1 MILPHPNKAT
11 GYISGGTI
19 GTLMNSEEKR
29 ICISLA
35 AVYALRMLGLFM
47 VLPVLSLY
55 AGDYTG
61 NTDMLKGFA
70 LGAYGLTQA
79 FLQIP
84 FGYLSDRF
92 GRKSII
98 LAGLFLFLVGSVLA
112 GLANDIYTLIAGRC
126 LQGSGAIASVMM
138 ALLSDMTRP
147 EHRSKAMAS
156 VGASIGLSF
165 ALALVLGPLI
175 ADQWGLSGMFFI
187 TAVFAGLAMALLV
200 VVVPAQKTIVSQSHL
215 PTFGQALKVGFGDP
229 QLRILNCS
237 VFILHLML
245 TAAFLVIPAL
255 LLEHWQLPINK
266 HWIVYLIVL
275 FAALV
280 IMLPA
285 MLFAEKR
292 GKLKE
297 VMLLAAASLLIS
309 QVLLA
314 LLGEGKVAGFIAVLI
329 FFAGFN
335 LFEAILPSE
344 LSKKVDPAMRGA
356 AMGAFSTSQFLG
368 AFVGGSAGGVLLA
381 TWGPQSVYWLCA
393 GLVIPW
399 LFILRS
405 YVPAVK
411 SHNL

>member
-1 MILPHPNKAT
+1 
-11 GYISGGTI
+11 
-19 GTLMNSEEKR
+19 MNSEEKR

-35 AVYALRMLGLFM
+35 AVYALRMMGLFM

-55 AGDYTG
+55 AADYQG

-92 GRKSII
+92 GRRAII
-98 LAGLFLFLVGSVLA
+98 LAGLLLFLLGSVVA
-112 GLANDIYTLIAGRC
+112 GFADNIYMLIIGRC

-175 ADQWGLSGMFFI
+175 ANQWGLSGMFFI
-187 TAVFAGLAMALLV
+187 TAVFAGIAMFLV
-200 VVVPAQKTIVSQSHL
+200 IVVVPAGRVVIERTASETGRL
-215 PTFGQALKVGFGDP
+215 PTFSQAIKVGFGNP
-229 QLRILNCS
+229 QLRILNVS
-237 VFILHLML
+237 VFVLHLML

-255 LLEHWQLPINK
+255 LLVQWELPVNK
-266 HWIVYLIVL
+266 HWIVYLVVL
-275 FAALV
+275 VAALV

-285 MLFAEKR
+285 MLIAEKK
-292 GKLKE
+292 GKLRE
-297 VMLLAAASLLIS
+297 VMLLAAIGLLIA
-309 QVLLA
+309 QLMLA
-314 LLGEGKVAGFIAVLI
+314 VLGETKVIGFIAVLI
-329 FFAGFN
+329 FFTAFN

-344 LSKKVDPAMRGA
+344 LSKKVDPAIRGA

-368 AFVGGSAGGVLLA
+368 AFAGGTLGGILLG
-381 TWGPQSVYWLCA
+381 TWGAQSVYWDCA
-393 GLVIPW
+393 LIVLFW
-399 LFILRS
+399 LYLLTT
-405 YVPAVK
+405 YQPAARPNAT
-411 SHNL
+411 SIDAATDMGGG